1 MEDEMR
7 SAYEQEKLWGN
18 LLGWA
23 VIAIV
28 LIGLLVG
35 FGLI

>member
-1 MEDEMR
+1 MR
-7 SAYEQEKLWGN
+7 SAYEQEKQLGN